1 MGEARAG
8 LALPLAACAA
18 MNSPAIS
25 SALPPI
31 SPIMTI
37 PLVCR
42 RWGVGVGWGS
52 GGGGLRGRKG
62 RGVARDGGGCDGG
75 TGGRAEGAGLGG
87 VRRRDGWE
95 EGHGSGARRGAR
107 GRVRTSG
114 SE

>member
-1 MGEARAG
+1 MREGAGRERGRGGGVGEARAG

-42 RWGVGVGWGS
+42 S
-52 GGGGLRGRKG
+52 GGEGGRLRGRTG
-62 RGVARDGGGCDGG
+62 RGVAGRGCGCDGG
-75 TGGRAEGAGLGG
+75 TGGRADGRTGGRAGG
-87 VRRRDGWE
+87 
-95 EGHGSGARRGAR
+95 RG
-107 GRVRTSG
+107 
-114 SE
+114 